1 MNGVVKIT
9 ITRDR
14 DHQTSQID
22 VATENISSGLEMIMA
37 ALGLA
42 QAIAYKLGVPPQAIT
57 DHMTDFFE
65 EKTDEEGS

>member
-9 ITRDR
+9 IARDA
-14 DHQTSQID
+14 DNQTSQVD
-22 VATENISSGLEMIMA
+22 VTTENISSETEMIMVT
-37 ALGLA
+37 LGLV